1 MNEPIL
7 AYYDEITTILKLAY
21 KNSNSHIL
29 LNKLSSCHQYFT
41 LYYTSTSWFS
51 IRLLTLYYLQFV
63 IITLLPNYIRLV

>member
-7 AYYDEITTILKLAY
+7 AYYDEATTILKLAY

-41 LYYTSTSWFS
+41 
-51 IRLLTLYYLQFV
+51 ILLLIGFPSV
-63 IITLLPNYIRLV
+63 C